1 MGVCSNLARSHV
13 IFTAAL
19 LAFVQDGHAVQQL
32 RKGSARK
39 DAPGSSW
46 GNEVMGAGGWG
57 DMGCFFDLSRFGLA
71 ANENGVMYRRPA
83 DNSSPEVMVIQ
94 DSKPDSDGVLRR
106 TLVFKDG
113 KGRCNGQAGSA
124 CAKITDLSSYGVSF
138 LQSSDDAKDECDAKQ
153 CSPDVTKTVYLPG
166 GGYVRSMVGALHGLF
181 AADSPSVLSIGLGA
195 GTMSLLVQSKFK
207 GVQQTVVELSGG
219 VVDAAKCF
227 GASSGQSNL
236 KIVQAEGR
244 SYLESQGDG
253 SFDAVLVDV
262 FDGDDKVPSC
272 FTTQEFFKTSKRV
285 LKPNGVL
292 VMNAHSGATLHND
305 LKDLLPAAQ
314 TTFGDVQVGGAPGL
328 ANAIVLVR
336 NKAGANAT
344 SSEDTALLQGR
355 SRTQDATDKDL
366 EGWFSDAQFNPVA
379 KSQGA
384 PLSDANVKCGAQ

>member
-1 MGVCSNLARSHV
+1 
-13 IFTAAL
+13 
-19 LAFVQDGHAVQQL
+19 
-32 RKGSARK
+32 
-39 DAPGSSW
+39 
-46 GNEVMGAGGWG
+46 MGAGGWG

-83 DNSSPEVMVIQ
+83 DSSSPEVMVIQ
-94 DSKPDSDGVLRR
+94 DSKPDSDGVIRR

-181 AADSPSVLSIGLGA
+181 AAGSPSVLSIGLGA

-244 SYLESQGDG
+244 SYLESQGDATY
-253 SFDAVLVDV
+253 DAVLVDV
-262 FDGDDKVPSC
+262 FDGDDKVPPC
-272 FTTQEFFKTSKRV
+272 FTTQEFFKTAQRV
-285 LKPNGVL
+285 LKPNGLL
-292 VMNAHSGATLHND
+292 VMNAHSGKTLHND

-314 TTFGDVQVGGAPGL
+314 ATFADVQVGSAPGL
-328 ANAIVLVR
+328 ANAIVLMR
-336 NKAGANAT
+336 GKSAQT
-344 SSEDTALLQGR
+344 SGGDK
-355 SRTQDATDKDL
+355 TDGEL
-366 EGWFSDAQFNPVA
+366 EQWFADAQFEA
-379 KSQGA
+379 ATKSNDS
-384 PLSDANVKCGAQ
+384 PLLD